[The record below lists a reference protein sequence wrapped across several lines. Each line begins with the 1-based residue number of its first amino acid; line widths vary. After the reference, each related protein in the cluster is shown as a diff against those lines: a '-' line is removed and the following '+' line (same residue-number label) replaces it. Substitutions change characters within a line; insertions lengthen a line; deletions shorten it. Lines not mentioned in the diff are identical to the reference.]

1 MMTLA
6 EITGMESGVISMQD
20 IFVFE
25 RQGIDEQ
32 GKIAGRFVPTGVRP
46 RFVERCRLFGAP
58 LPDGIFVPPERPS
71 GRLQHHP
78 PAEER
83 RFMNFLTNFN
93 LAGMEFHYALGLV
106 GLFLGLILLGS
117 AIYYGLVEPMRQRRL
132 LSQRLR
138 GNKREQEV
146 RAQVF
151 KAFQETRE
159 SVVLNLAERYFGW
172 GKADNLQRQL
182 LQADIYL
189 APNTY
194 ICIGILLSAS
204 GFLIGWLAGSWI
216 SSLGLSLLLG
226 MLPVMFLR
234 WKRRRKT
241 SKIERYMPDAM
252 ELLAR
257 SLRAGHT
264 LPGTLDLV
272 SQEIPA
278 PLGTEMRITFEE
290 QKLGLSM
297 PQAFRRM
304 GERVASQDLRYFVTA
319 VIIQSETGGN
329 LSEILENIGLIIRD
343 RLQLKGKVKGLTA
356 EGRFSA
362 LILSLLPFVTF
373 LALFV
378 MNRKYVM
385 TLFNDPMGPKLI
397 TGALISIG
405 IGIFIMKR
413 MVAIKV

>member
-1 MMTLA
+1 MTW
-6 EITGMESGVISMQD
+6 
-20 IFVFE
+20 
-25 RQGIDEQ
+25 
-32 GKIAGRFVPTGVRP
+32 
-46 RFVERCRLFGAP
+46 
-58 LPDGIFVPPERPS
+58 
-71 GRLQHHP
+71 
-78 PAEER
+78 
-83 RFMNFLTNFN
+83 LTNFN
-93 LAGMEFHYALGLV
+93 LAGMEFQYALGLV
-106 GLFLGLILLGS
+106 GLFLGLILLIT
-117 AIYYGLVEPMRQRRL
+117 AIRYGLVEPIRQRRL
-132 LSQRLR
+132 LNQRLR
-138 GNKREQEV
+138 GNRREQEV
-146 RAQVF
+146 RAQIF

-159 SVVLNLAERYFGW
+159 SVLLNLAERYLGW
-172 GKADNLQRQL
+172 GKVDNLQRQL
-182 LQADIYL
+182 LQADIFL
-189 APNTY
+189 APNTF
-194 ICIGILLSAS
+194 ICISILLSGL
-204 GFLIGWLAGSWI
+204 GFIVGWLVESWAC
-216 SSLGLSLLLG
+216 SLVASFLLG
-226 MLPVMFLR
+226 VFPLMILR
-234 WKRRRKT
+234 WKRSRKT

-343 RLQLKGKVKGLTA
+343 RLKLKGKVKGLTA

-362 LILSLLPFVTF
+362 LILSFLPFLTF
-373 LALFV
+373 LALFF

-385 TLFNDPMGPKLI
+385 VLFNDPMGPKLL

-405 IGIFIMKR
+405 IGVLIMKR
-413 MVAIKV
+413 MVVIKV

>member
-1 MMTLA
+1 ML
-6 EITGMESGVISMQD
+6 S
-20 IFVFE
+20 
-25 RQGIDEQ
+25 
-32 GKIAGRFVPTGVRP
+32 
-46 RFVERCRLFGAP
+46 
-58 LPDGIFVPPERPS
+58 
-71 GRLQHHP
+71 
-78 PAEER
+78 
-83 RFMNFLTNFN
+83 LTNFN
-93 LAGMEFHYALGLV
+93 LAGMEFQYALGLV
-106 GLFLGLILLGS
+106 GLFLGVILLFT
-117 AIYYGLVEPMRQRRL
+117 AIHYGLVEPVRKRRL
-132 LSQRLR
+132 LNQRLR

-146 RAQVF
+146 RAQIF
-151 KAFQETRE
+151 KAFQDTRE
-159 SVVLNLAERYFGW
+159 SVVLSLAERYLGW
-172 GKADNLQRQL
+172 GKVDNLQRQL

-189 APNTY
+189 APNTF
-194 ICIGILLSAS
+194 ICIAILLSGS
-204 GFLIGWLAGSWI
+204 GFLIGWLAGSWAW
-216 SSLGLSLLLG
+216 SLGLSLLLG
-226 MLPVMFLR
+226 VLPVMVLR

-241 SKIERYMPDAM
+241 AKIERYMPDAM

-264 LPGTLDLV
+264 LSGTLDLV
-272 SQEIPA
+272 SQEIPG
-278 PLGTEMRITFEE
+278 PLGIEMKVTFEE
-290 QKLGLSM
+290 HKLGLSM

-319 VIIQSETGGN
+319 VLIQSETGGN

-373 LALFV
+373 LAIYV

-385 TLFNDPMGPKLI
+385 TLFNDPMGPKLL

-405 IGIFIMKR
+405 LGILVMKR